1 MGVVLCKTILSA
13 MAWYSFVSNVSQGGA
28 AARASLMRRVM
39 GSEFPAVQQRYCV
52 SARERTLWISD
63 AASNSPADNIS
74 SISACCFSASM
85 DTVLCDSG
93 WSLMLSGL
101 SCKRFIVVAM
111 LCRRI
116 SGAIWT
122 ENAAQWRQRHRW
134 PFVCHSS
141 LLSQSGQIMS
151 PRISFKASV

>member
-1 MGVVLCKTILSA
+1 MEVVLCKTILSA
-13 MAWYSFVSNVSQGGA
+13 IAWYRFESNVSQGGA

-52 SARERTLWISD
+52 SARARTFWMSD
-63 AASNSPADNIS
+63 SASKFPADNIS
-74 SISACCFSASM
+74 SISTCRFSASM
-85 DTVLCDSG
+85 DTVLCDKGGLS
-93 WSLMLSGL
+93 MLLGL

-116 SGAIWT
+116 SGSIRT

-134 PFVCHSS
+134 PFVCHSI
-141 LLSQSGQIMS
+141 LLPQSGQIMS
-151 PRISFKASV
+151 PRISFKDSV